1 VASLDDTADE
11 LAKLAIADEARSGDE
26 AIIAQIAEVLGASSQ
41 TLQEAFLTQVRVRK
55 AEARARTMLAERAK
69 AAKAAAAPEG

>member
-1 VASLDDTADE
+1 MASLDDTADD

-26 AIIAQIAEVLGASSQ
+26 TIIAQIAEVLGASSQ

-55 AEARARTMLAERAK
+55 AEMRARQMLADRAS
-69 AAKAAAAPEG
+69 AAKAAAPPET